1 MQCGGSKNAT
11 LPVLA
16 SALAVSGPVE
26 LQNVPRLQ
34 DVDTM
39 LELLVSL
46 GMRATPTAPHS
57 WTLHP
62 PTHPTLHA
70 DYRLVSQ
77 MRAGI
82 CVLGPL
88 LTRFGNAVVA
98 LPGGCRIGHRPVDL
112 HLRGLAALG
121 AEIEIREGYI
131 HARAASGLRG
141 AEVNLLGSAG
151 PTVTGTCNL
160 LVACALARG
169 SSVLHGAAR
178 EPEVQELAGFL
189 SSAGAQISGVG
200 TSTIEISG
208 VDALQSVC
216 HRLPA
221 DRIEA
226 ATLAIAALITGGQVT
241 IQDAPVEH
249 MQSVLD
255 LLSDCGGQ
263 FSRTENGLHIRAA
276 DRLNSSS
283 ILTEP
288 YPGIPTDLQ
297 AQLMALMCLAEGTSR
312 VTETIFP
319 ERFHHVPELI
329 RLGAQIQRHGN
340 TAIVEGVS
348 SLSGAPLLATDLRA
362 SAALVLAGLAACGTT
377 EVHRISHL
385 DRGYQQFDLKLRSLG
400 ARIAR
405 TAESAAGI

>member
-16 SALAVSGPVE
+16 SALAVSGAVE
-26 LQNVPRLQ
+26 LQNVPRLH

-46 GMRATPTAPHS
+46 GMQATQTAADI
-57 WTLHP
+57 WILQP
-62 PTHPTLHA
+62 PEQMSLHA
-70 DYRLVSQ
+70 DYRLVSR

-88 LTRFGNAVVA
+88 LSRFGGAVVA

-131 HARAASGLRG
+131 HARAAGGLRG
-141 AEVNLLGSAG
+141 AELKLSGPAG

-160 LVACALARG
+160 LVACSLARG
-169 SSVLHGAAR
+169 RSILHGAAR
-178 EPEVQELAGFL
+178 EPEVEELARFL
-189 SSAGAQISGVG
+189 AAAGAQISGAG

-208 VDALQSVC
+208 VDELRPVC

-226 ATLAIAALITGGQVT
+226 ATLAIAALITGGKVT
-241 IQDAPVEH
+241 IQHAPVQH
-249 MQSVLD
+249 MQSVLN

-263 FSRTENGLHIRAA
+263 LSQTDTGLQVCSA
-276 DRLNSSS
+276 DRLNSTS
-283 ILTEP
+283 IVTQP

-297 AQLMALMCLAEGTSR
+297 AQLMALMCLAEGTSH

-319 ERFHHVPELI
+319 ERFQHVPELI
-329 RLGAQIQRHGN
+329 RLGAQIQRHGS
-340 TAIVEGVS
+340 TAIVDGVPE
-348 SLSGAPLLATDLRA
+348 LSGAPLLATDLRA
-362 SAALVLAGLAACGTT
+362 SAALVLAGLAARGTT

-400 ARIAR
+400 ARIDR
-405 TAESAAGI
+405 EGSTGEI